1 MNPPNGPD
9 YYIAYENFDHTLE
22 TLVADNH
29 LMSNNLQVNILD
41 ILRDA
46 IEGIYYI
53 HKNKMTHRDIYPP
66 NIMICPLNDSHVG
79 KISNLALSKEFKP
92 NSSVQSISQK
102 FKPNGFVAPELCDFN
117 GPYLDG
123 VDTAV
128 DVFSMGCVIFYALTG
143 EYLFACRGT
152 EMQENIK
159 NKNFEP
165 NYETLDDSALL
176 KKWQVEFA
184 KQLIK
189 KMVMRNP
196 SQRPTAAEV
205 MKHPI
210 FWNSKQIG
218 EFFETASAHVG
229 GDKNLKAIIE
239 CDGSNYSDWGKD
251 LHEEMKKFI
260 LKGTKGKS
268 VTNGAPNLLRFIR
281 NLVSRHFIWFIFNI
295 FHYYLSART
304 L

>member
-1 MNPPNGPD
+1 MNPPEGPD

-22 TLVADNH
+22 TLVTESPQM
-29 LMSNNLQVNILD
+29 LCNLQINIIN

-46 IEGIYYI
+46 VEGIFYI

-66 NIMICPLNDSHVG
+66 NIMICPFNDTYVG

-92 NSSVQSISQK
+92 NSSVQSISQR

-128 DVFSMGCVIFYALTG
+128 DIFSMGCVFFYALTG
-143 EYLFACRGT
+143 EYLFASRGT

-159 NKNFEP
+159 NKKFEP
-165 NYETLDDSALL
+165 KYETLDDSDVLM
-176 KKWQVEFA
+176 KWQIEFA

-189 KMVMRNP
+189 KMVMRDP
-196 SQRPTAAEV
+196 SQRPTAADV
-205 MKHPI
+205 LKHPI
-210 FWNSKQIG
+210 FWNNKKIG
-218 EFFETASAHVG
+218 EFFETASAYVV
-229 GDKNLKAIIE
+229 GDKTLKAIIE
-239 CDGSNYSDWGKD
+239 SDGSNYIDWGED
-251 LHEEMKKFI
+251 LHDEMKTFI

-268 VTNGAPNLLRFIR
+268 VMNGAPNLLRFIR
-281 NLVSRHFIWFIFNI
+281 NLVRKKLYQLFLITVFIF
-295 FHYYLSART
+295 F
-304 L
+304 